1 MSTYE
6 VSGHANVMAAAK
18 QQLLRISSGTQLFVR
33 AVEHDQSAD
42 DEHDQ
47 EDVIL
52 GESFSQRGKQS
63 PGTRDDHRH
72 DQYQLRD
79 CSILSGYRWQLER
92 FKEQNDQCHPEK
104 HFHGFGKSGSRQKRD
119 CHECQQ

>member
-33 AVEHDQSAD
+33 AVEHDQRAD

-52 GESFSQRGKQS
+52 GESLSQRGKQS

-72 DQYQLRD
+72 GQYDLRD
-79 CSILSGYRWQLER
+79 GGIFGGYRWQLER
-92 FKEQNDQCHPEK
+92 FKKQNDQRHPEK
-104 HFHGFGKSGSRQKRD
+104 HLHGLSLIHISEPTR
-119 CHECQQ
+119 